1 MRGRPMNVLK
11 WLGNKGPLAPVILEQ
26 LGPVDRWSRY
36 VEPFAG
42 SLAVLHHARM
52 AGYSGEVVIAEKHPM
67 IRAFLGGMAEDPESI
82 AEVLGKLPRMNIT
95 AQTYEAIRAEFNRKR
110 PLRTSFEFCAMFIWL
125 NRAGFNGLFR
135 TNRLG
140 KFNVAWGEKRVLTLP
155 TADEIHAFGHGI
167 LYADVKTDW
176 KEARMAGKWPGARVY
191 CDPPYVGTH
200 GYGGSWKR
208 EDRQALAKWA
218 RQVADV
224 GGRVVISEI
233 DTEDAQED
241 FAGLTFVP
249 TRTVHQSVSVNP
261 AKRGVRR
268 EALWVGGAL

>member
-1 MRGRPMNVLK
+1 MNVLK
-11 WLGNKGPLAPVILEQ
+11 WLGNKGPLAPEILKQ
-26 LGPVDRWSRY
+26 LGPVEDWTRY

-42 SLAVLHHARM
+42 SLAILMHARA

-67 IRAFLGGMAEDPESI
+67 IRAFLESMAEDPESI
-82 AEVLGKLPRMNIT
+82 ADHLARLPRMCVT
-95 AQTYEAIRAEFNRKR
+95 AHTYERIRAEFNAAR
-110 PLRTSFEFCAMFIWL
+110 PTARPSASNYAFCARFIWL

-140 KFNVAWGEKRVLTLP
+140 KFNVAWNEKRVLSLP
-155 TADEIHAFGHGI
+155 TADEVHAFGRSI
-167 LYADVKTDW
+167 LYADVKADW
-176 KEARMAGKWPGARVY
+176 KGARTAGKLPGARVY

-200 GYGGSWKR
+200 GYGGTWKR
-208 EDRQALAKWA
+208 EDRQVLAKWA
-218 RQVADV
+218 GQVVKA
-224 GGRVVISEI
+224 GGRIVISEI

-241 FAGLTFVP
+241 FAGLEFVP
-249 TRTVHQSVSVNP
+249 TRTVYQSVSVNP

>member
-1 MRGRPMNVLK
+1 MNVLK
-11 WLGNKGPLAPVILEQ
+11 WLGNKGPLAPTILEQ
-26 LGPVDRWSRY
+26 LGPVERWTRY

-42 SLAVLHHARM
+42 SLAILLHARA
-52 AGYSGEVVIAEKHPM
+52 AGYDGDVVVAEKHPM

-82 AEVLGKLPRMNIT
+82 ADVLATMPRMYIT
-95 AQTYEAIRAEFNRKR
+95 SQTYERIRAEFNRRQPRKTDWR
-110 PLRTSFEFCAMFIWL
+110 FGAMFIWL

-155 TADEIHAFGHGI
+155 TTAEVEAFGRAI
-167 LYADVKTDW
+167 LYADVKPDW
-176 KEARMAGKWPGARVY
+176 KEARAAGKLAGARVY

-200 GYGGSWKR
+200 SYGGKWTR

-218 RQVADV
+218 GQVVKA
-224 GGRVVISEI
+224 GGRIVISEI
-233 DTEDAQED
+233 DTEDARED
-241 FAGLTFVP
+241 FAGLEFVP
-249 TRTVHQSVSVNP
+249 TRTVYQSVSVNP